1 MNRKKITLIEMA
13 LAMAI
18 IAILLSLLL
27 PSLAK
32 ARATA
37 RLAACSSQQKQIG
50 IAFALYHDDNERR
63 YPIYGSSSDER
74 VSWDDQLGDYDGRE
88 ITQDEKEYLNFRSS
102 NPRFNN
108 DLYLCPSNIQTRD
121 PGVLKSYTIN
131 DEHVKTDMTHDK
143 AVRGIAGWAA
153 PADGKF
159 GWSIKYTKIAR
170 PSNFIVLTE
179 AQSFSNLLGYAGGM
193 SVSGGGDFSKSYSP
207 VNLPAHNNDVGGV
220 KGFWIHDA
228 QSYKLNVLHGDG
240 HVSFRSIPK
249 SLGANSANFYEGTW
263 TSSGD
268 LIESDWNALY

>member
-63 YPIYGSSSDER
+63 YPIYGSSTDEQ

-88 ITQDEKEYLNFRSS
+88 ITQEEKEYLNFRT
-102 NPRFNN
+102 NDPRYNN
-108 DLYLCPSNIQTRD
+108 DLYLCPANIQERD
-121 PGVLKSYTIN
+121 VGVLKSYTIN
-131 DEHVKTDMTHDK
+131 DEHTKTDITHDK
-143 AVRGIAGWAA
+143 AVRGIAGWAG
-153 PADGKF
+153 PSDDKF

-179 AQSFSNLLGYAGGM
+179 AQSYANLLGYAGGL

-207 VNLPAHNNDVGGV
+207 VNLPAHSRDEGGV
-220 KGFWIHDA
+220 KGFYVHGTK
-228 QSYKLNVLHGDG
+228 SFKLNVLHGDG
-240 HVSFRSIPK
+240 HVSFRSIPD
-249 SLGANSANFYEGTW
+249 SLGENSANFYEGTW
-263 TSSGD
+263 TTSGD
-268 LIESDWNALY
+268 LIESDWNSLY